1 MHSPH
6 IDKSSISQLKII
18 ELWSICQ
25 HLFTKSIEFLSIVFS
40 DVCMNGYDFWNRVDR
55 KKKCSSKELADKV
68 GMNYSSMLTMRSRCN
83 LPNIEMII
91 KFSKELDTSIDWLL
105 TGYTSNVSE
114 EAKYVEEN
122 PDAKLLVRAI
132 MQNPHLLSVIS
143 TLLRTDIDKGKD
155 SAM

>member
-1 MHSPH
+1 M
-6 IDKSSISQLKII
+6 
-18 ELWSICQ
+18 
-25 HLFTKSIEFLSIVFS
+25 FS
-40 DVCMNGYDFWNRVDR
+40 DVCMNGYDFCTRVER

-122 PDAKLLVRAI
+122 PDAKLLVKAI

>member
-1 MHSPH
+1 
-6 IDKSSISQLKII
+6 
-18 ELWSICQ
+18 
-25 HLFTKSIEFLSIVFS
+25 
-40 DVCMNGYDFWNRVDR
+40 MNGYDFWTRVDR

-91 KFSKELDTSIDWLL
+91 KFSKELGTSIDWLL

-122 PDAKLLVRAI
+122 PDARLLIRAL
-132 MQNPHLLSVIS
+132 MKNPAILPLIS
-143 TLLRTDIDKGKD
+143 TLLKTEVDVQNKE
-155 SAM
+155 A